1 MIKRRSTLDKVHQ
14 YSEEHLKLA
23 RPGTLEY
30 DYLIDRMF
38 FQNLA
43 DKRPW
48 KKRLEHS
55 IVPTRRWD
63 EEHHSS
69 KLVFTDKL

>member
-1 MIKRRSTLDKVHQ
+1 MIKRRSTLDKVHS
-14 YSEEHLKLA
+14 YDKKFLSLA
-23 RPGTLEY
+23 RPGTIEY

-38 FQNLA
+38 FQDKA

-63 EEHHSS
+63 EEHHTS
-69 KLVFTDKL
+69 KLVLTDKL